1 MRLKIEMEIE
11 LPDVPHTEEQLEEF
25 IRFEA
30 SDNGSID
37 GDNPFYA
44 YGCSIVP
51 IFGTLEYEV
60 I

>member
-1 MRLKIEMEIE
+1 MEIE